1 MATHSHRTKP
11 RREAEPEAAAQPF
24 PGDRFVIERVA
35 QAEDRLKR
43 GGVLT
48 GARSA
53 RVSARIDPGL
63 LERAKARVGL
73 KNDSEV
79 IAAALMLLA
88 GQDTFGS
95 RLLALEGS
103 LPPDFELPI

>member
-1 MATHSHRTKP
+1 MATHAHRSKP
-11 RREAEPEAAAQPF
+11 IRASGPDAPSQAIA
-24 PGDRFVIERVA
+24 GDRFVVERVA

-43 GGVLT
+43 SGVLT
-48 GARSA
+48 GTRSA

-63 LERAKARVGL
+63 LACAKARTAL

-79 IAAALMLLA
+79 ISAALILLA

-103 LPPDFELPI
+103 LPADFELPI